1 MEPPLNLPSVPQLMP
16 TRRKSKATIRTHIY
30 PVRLSDLELD
40 WLRTK
45 AKDAGVPA
53 SELMRRLTLSKPLP
67 KRLSKID
74 LATYQELGR
83 IGNNLNQ
90 LAKAANT
97 AIKLGYPPPAEP
109 KLLEELLELLHQC
122 RRQLAQVDTP
132 DNEEEELE
140 DDWEA
145 EEG

>member
-1 MEPPLNLPSVPQLMP
+1 MP
-16 TRRKSKATIRTHIY
+16 KKCLSSATKRTHNY
-30 PVRLSDLELD
+30 SVHLSDIELD
-40 WLRTK
+40 WLRIK
-45 AKDAGVPA
+45 AQDAGMPA
-53 SELMRRLTLSKPLP
+53 SELIRRLTLGKPLP
-67 KRLSKID
+67 KRLSKIS

-97 AIKLGYPPPAEP
+97 AIKVGYSPPADP
-109 KLLEELLELLHQC
+109 KLLKELLELLHEC
-122 RRQLAQVDTP
+122 RRELAKVEIED
-132 DNEEEELE
+132 DSESEELE

>member
-1 MEPPLNLPSVPQLMP
+1 M
-16 TRRKSKATIRTHIY
+16 IR
-30 PVRLSDLELD
+30 
-40 WLRTK
+40 LR
-45 AKDAGVPA
+45 ALDAGLTCA
-53 SELMRRLTLSKPLP
+53 ELFRRNALMRPLP
-67 KRLSKID
+67 KRLSKIE

-97 AIKLGYPPPAEP
+97 AIKMGYPPPAEP

-122 RRQLAQVDTP
+122 RRQLAQVD
-132 DNEEEELE
+132 DGDGDDDSEEEELL

-145 EEG
+145 KEG